1 MDKPTELGAALA
13 DLKEQEVYALVK
25 EKLASGASAMDIIRE
40 CNAAMVEI
48 GNRFEANQ
56 YFISELIMSG
66 EIFKNIM
73 AQLEP
78 QMGEAVSGKGDK
90 GVVVMGTV
98 KGDVHDIGKNIAV
111 SLLKGAGYD
120 VVDLGVDVPPD
131 VFVKAAK
138 ESNAKVLGLSALL
151 NLAFPALKAVVD
163 EIAKAGIREQVT
175 IMIGGAPCNEE
186 VKQYAGADFYAK
198 DAGAGVKICD
208 DVYGIN

>member
-1 MDKPTELGAALA
+1 MNELTELGAALA
-13 DLKEQEVYALVK
+13 DLKEQEVYDLVK
-25 EKLASGASAMDIIRE
+25 KRLDSGSSTMDIIRE

-48 GNRFEANQ
+48 GNRFEANK

-78 QMGEAVSGKGDK
+78 RMGGVVSEKGEK

-98 KGDVHDIGKNIAV
+98 KGDVHDIGKNIAM
-111 SLLKGAGYD
+111 SLLKGAGYE
-120 VVDLGVDVPPD
+120 VIDLGVDVAANA
-131 VFVKAAK
+131 FVKAIK
-138 ESNAKVLGLSALL
+138 DTGAKVLGLSALL

-163 EIAKAGIREQVT
+163 EIVKAGIRDRVT

-186 VKQYAGADFYAK
+186 VREYAGADFYAK
-198 DAGAGVKICD
+198 DASAGVKICD
-208 DVYGIN
+208 DVYGN